1 MASTNTR
8 IRVTFAGPRVLA
20 VYVLRFHDLT
30 LAPCR
35 PTARLVSALV
45 STAMFVVN
53 SFNNTTFVVFVKDVE
68 FFLELGP
75 LEAVESSTWIEGM
88 DVLIRWSG
96 CPREGASSFCW
107 GWSRR
112 WAFLALRER

>member
-1 MASTNTR
+1 MASANTR

-20 VYVLRFHDLT
+20 FYVLRFHDLT

-53 SFNNTTFVVFVKDVE
+53 SFYITTFVVFVKDVAGGGGCGRFWIGRFCRRMRFGGMRVGRSWTVE
-68 FFLELGP
+68 VV
-75 LEAVESSTWIEGM
+75 AVEVVLGISCAWGEEG
-88 DVLIRWSG
+88 VLN
-96 CPREGASSFCW
+96 
-107 GWSRR
+107 
-112 WAFLALRER
+112 

>member
-20 VYVLRFHDLT
+20 FYVLRFHDLT

-53 SFNNTTFVVFVKDVE
+53 SFNITTFVVFVKWLGWE
-68 FFLELGP
+68 FFGFGG
-75 LEAVESSTWIEGM
+75 VGGWCVIYM
-88 DVLIRWSG
+88 D
-96 CPREGASSFCW
+96 
-107 GWSRR
+107 
-112 WAFLALRER
+112 